1 MIELNDEQQKA
12 LDLMMSGRNVFLT
25 GEAGTGKS
33 TVLREFLQRCDRP
46 CAVLAPTGV
55 AAINVGGT
63 TLHSFFLLK
72 PGLLTEENL
81 DEIGNGKKRAT
92 IRAAKTIVIDEISM
106 TRSDLFAAVD
116 VRLRSLAKGGNRE
129 KPFGGKQMIFVGDF
143 FQLPPVVKTETE
155 TEFLRREFGGE
166 YAFETDLWERTGLRC
181 VFLKTIHR
189 QKNDSRFLSVLNCVR
204 NADLDTKCIE
214 NEDGERLSAIEM
226 LNRHCLGKS
235 GMPCEPVCLCTTNRE
250 AHAINAMARAK
261 LEKKGAKFNA
271 VVTGKFP
278 ESDYPTEALLELM
291 PGARVMMLCNRRLPD
306 GEFEFVNGDMGVV
319 TAVPPPDASVPWVQV
334 ELDRGRSV
342 TVDCHEWK
350 NYGYELEE
358 DKVSGKKVLRQKEI
372 GKFVQIPVRLAYAI
386 TIHKSQGLTF
396 DAVDLKLGSGCF
408 THGQL
413 YTALS
418 RCRSL
423 AGLRLDRTVM
433 KEDLILDASV
443 VSFYKSLDGGAAPKR
458 NVTLKVPPE
467 YEAAMRA
474 YLARLQAGDAA
485 APPSHAEAPPVPA
498 EAPPIRELDP
508 PPVAAPSAAPQEPR
522 APTPTPARPPD
533 DRVESHP
540 DIRKLMIVYG
550 NQTGAEKSE
559 GETKRLNGVGFNKF
573 DAPTLT
579 AIAEDYASQG
589 WITRDQ
595 LRVVS
600 RSIQKYHAQW
610 EGQA

>member
-1 MIELNDEQQKA
+1 MIQLNEEQIHA
-12 LDLMMSGRNVFLT
+12 LDAMMSGKNVFLT

-33 TVLREFLQRCDRP
+33 TVLREFLNRCDRP
-46 CAVLAPTGV
+46 CVVLAPTGV

-72 PGLLTEENL
+72 PGLLTEDTM
-81 DEIGNGKKRAT
+81 DEIGNGKKRAA

-106 TRSDLFAAVD
+106 MRSDLFAAVD
-116 VRLRSLAKGGNRE
+116 IRLRSLARGGNRDR
-129 KPFGGKQMIFVGDF
+129 PFGGKQMIFVGDF

-155 TEFLRREFGGE
+155 TEFLTREYGGE
-166 YAFETDLWERTGLRC
+166 YAFQTDLWERAALRC

-189 QKNDSRFLSVLNCVR
+189 QKNDTRFLSVLNCVR
-204 NADLDTKCIE
+204 NAELEAKCIE
-214 NEDGERLSAIEM
+214 DEDGHRLSAIEM
-226 LNRHCLGKS
+226 LNRHCLGKTA
-235 GMPCEPVCLCTTNRE
+235 MPCEPVCLCTTNRE
-250 AHAINAMARAK
+250 AHAINAMARAR
-261 LEKKGAKFNA
+261 LQEKGAKFNA

-319 TAVPPPDASVPWVQV
+319 TAVAPPDSSVPWVQV
-334 ELDRGRSV
+334 KLDRGRVS
-342 TVDCHEWK
+342 TVNCYEWK

-358 DKVSGKKVLRQKEI
+358 DKVSGKKVLRQKEV

-433 KEDLILDASV
+433 KEDLILDESV
-443 VSFYKSLDGGAAPKR
+443 VSFYKSLDGGSAPKR
-458 NVTLKVPPE
+458 DVTLKVPPE

-474 YLARLQAGDAA
+474 YLAQLQAGGTAPVV
-485 APPSHAEAPPVPA
+485 PPSSSETSAIPA
-498 EAPPIRELDP
+498 KQ
-508 PPVAAPSAAPQEPR
+508 PS
-522 APTPTPARPPD
+522 
-533 DRVESHP
+533 DRITSHP

-550 NQTGAEKSE
+550 NQTGDEKSE
-559 GETKRLNGVGFNKF
+559 GETKRENGVGFNKF
-573 DAPTLT
+573 DASDLT
-579 AIAEDYASQG
+579 AIAETYTSRG
-589 WITRDQ
+589 WISADQ
-595 LRVVS
+595 LREVS
-600 RSIQKYHAQW
+600 RRIQKYHAQW
-610 EGQA
+610 EGTETTYERTC

>member
-1 MIELNDEQQKA
+1 MIQLNEEQKRA
-12 LDLMMSGRNVFLT
+12 LDAMMSGKNVFLT

-33 TVLREFLQRCDRP
+33 TVLRAFLDQCDRP
-46 CAVLAPTGV
+46 CAILAPTGV
-55 AAINVGGT
+55 AAINIGGM

-72 PGLLTEENL
+72 PGLLAEDTI
-81 DEIGNGKKRAT
+81 DEIGNGKKRAA

-116 VRLRSLAKGGNRE
+116 IRLRSLARGGNRDR
-129 KPFGGKQMIFVGDF
+129 PFGGKQMIFVGDF

-155 TEFLRREFGGE
+155 TEFLKREYGGE
-166 YAFETDLWERTGLRC
+166 YAFQTDLWESAGLRC

-189 QKNDSRFLSVLNCVR
+189 QKNDTRFLSVLNCVR
-204 NADLDTKCIE
+204 NAELDAKCIE
-214 NEDGERLSAIEM
+214 DGDGERLSAIEM

-235 GMPCEPVCLCTTNRE
+235 AMPCEPVCRCTTNRE
-250 AHAINAMARAK
+250 AHAINAMSRAR
-261 LEKKGAKFNA
+261 LQEKGTKFNA
-271 VVTGKFP
+271 VVTGRFP

-291 PGARVMMLCNRRLPD
+291 PGVRVMMLCNRRLPD

-319 TAVPPPDASVPWVQV
+319 TAVTPSNESLPWVRV
-334 ELDRGRSV
+334 KLDRGR
-342 TVDCHEWK
+342 TVMVNCYEWK

-358 DKVSGKKVLRQKEI
+358 DKISDKKVLRQKEI

-423 AGLRLDRTVM
+423 AGLRIDRTVM
-433 KEDLILDASV
+433 KDDLILDESV
-443 VSFYKSLDGGAAPKR
+443 LSFYKSLDGGPKLKR
-458 NVTLKVPPE
+458 DVTLKIPPE

-474 YLARLQAGDAA
+474 YLARLQAGGSPAV
-485 APPSHAEAPPVPA
+485 PPSS
-498 EAPPIRELDP
+498 
-508 PPVAAPSAAPQEPR
+508 SA
-522 APTPTPARPPD
+522 TPATPPGQPSN
-533 DRVESHP
+533 RITSHP

-550 NQTGAEKSE
+550 NQTGDEKSE
-559 GETKRLNGVGFNKF
+559 GETIQENGVGFNKF
-573 DAPTLT
+573 DASDLT
-579 AIAEDYASQG
+579 SIAESFASCG
-589 WITRDQ
+589 WITPEQ
-595 LRVVS
+595 LHEVS
-600 RSIQKYHAQW
+600 RRIQKYHAQW
-610 EGQA
+610 EGKV

>member
-1 MIELNDEQQKA
+1 MIQLDEQQRRA
-12 LDLMMSGRNVFLT
+12 LDAMMSGRNVFLT

-33 TVLREFLQRCDRP
+33 TVLREFLERCDRP

-72 PGLLTEENL
+72 PGLLTEDSLE
-81 DEIGNGKKRAT
+81 EIGNGKKRAA
-92 IRAAKTIVIDEISM
+92 IRAARTIVVDEISM

-116 VRLRSLAKGGNRE
+116 VRLRSLAKGGNRT

-155 TEFLRREFGGE
+155 SEFLKREFGGE
-166 YAFETDLWERTGLRC
+166 YAFETDLWRRAGLQC
-181 VFLKTIHR
+181 VFLKTVHR
-189 QKNDSRFLSVLNCVR
+189 QKNDERFLAVLNCVR
-204 NADLDTKCIE
+204 NAELDKKCIE
-214 NEDGERLSAIEM
+214 DDDGDRLSAVEM
-226 LNRHCLGKS
+226 LNRHCRGKTD
-235 GMPCEPVCLCTTNRE
+235 MPCDPVCLCTTNRE

-261 LEKKGAKFNA
+261 LRERGAKFNA

-278 ESDYPTEALLELM
+278 ESDYPTEALLELV

-319 TAVPPPDASVPWVQV
+319 TAVSPPDASVPWVRV
-334 ELDRGRSV
+334 RLDRGREA

-350 NYGYELEE
+350 NYAYELEE
-358 DKVSGKKVLRQKEI
+358 DKIGGRKVLRQKEI

-433 KEDLILDASV
+433 KEDLILDGNV
-443 VSFYKSLDGGAAPKR
+443 VAFYEGLDGDPAPKR
-458 NVTLKVPPE
+458 AVTLSVPPE

-474 YLARLQAGDAA
+474 YLVRLQAGGGTS
-485 APPSHAEAPPVPA
+485 APPDKATTPIQEVAPPV
-498 EAPPIRELDP
+498 RELKP
-508 PPVAAPSAAPQEPR
+508 PPTATAPL
-522 APTPTPARPPD
+522 
-533 DRVESHP
+533 DRIASHP
-540 DIRKLMIVYG
+540 DIRNLMIVYG
-550 NQTGAEKSE
+550 NQTGKEKSG
-559 GETKRLNGVGFNKF
+559 GETLLENGIGFNKI
-573 DAPTLT
+573 DAPVLT
-579 AIAEDYASQG
+579 EIALTYASRG
-589 WITRDQ
+589 WITADQ
-595 LRVVS
+595 LREVC
-600 RSIQKYHAQW
+600 RRIRKYHAQW
-610 EGQA
+610 ETVT

>member
-1 MIELNDEQQKA
+1 MIQLNEEQMRA
-12 LDLMMSGRNVFLT
+12 LDVMMSGKNVFLT

-33 TVLREFLQRCDRP
+33 TVLREFLDPCDRP
-46 CAVLAPTGV
+46 CVVLAPTGV

-72 PGLLTEENL
+72 PGLLSEDTI
-81 DEIGNGKKRAT
+81 DEIGNGKKRAA
-92 IRAAKTIVIDEISM
+92 IRAARTIVIDEISM

-116 VRLRSLAKGGNRE
+116 IRLRSLARGGNRD

-155 TEFLRREFGGE
+155 TEFLKREYGGE
-166 YAFETDLWERTGLRC
+166 YAFQTELWERSGLRC

-189 QKNDSRFLSVLNCVR
+189 QKNDTRFLSVLNCVR
-204 NADLDTKCIE
+204 NAELDARCIE
-214 NEDGERLSAIEM
+214 DDDGERLSAVEM
-226 LNRHCLGKS
+226 LNRHCLGKTA
-235 GMPCEPVCLCTTNRE
+235 MPCEPVCLCTTNRE
-250 AHAINAMARAK
+250 AHAINAMARAR
-261 LEKKGAKFNA
+261 LQEKGAKFNA

-319 TAVPPPDASVPWVQV
+319 TAVSPSGETLPWVRIK
-334 ELDRGRSV
+334 LDRGRVV
-342 TVDCHEWK
+342 TVSSYEWK

-358 DKVSGKKVLRQKEI
+358 DRISGKKVLRQKEI
-372 GKFVQIPVRLAYAI
+372 GKFVQIPVQLAYSI

-433 KEDLILDASV
+433 KEDLILDESV
-443 VSFYKSLDGGAAPKR
+443 VSFYKSLDGGPAPKR
-458 NVTLKVPPE
+458 DVTLKVPPE

-474 YLARLQAGDAA
+474 YLAQLQAGRTPAVPP
-485 APPSHAEAPPVPA
+485 PPSGTSAIPA
-498 EAPPIRELDP
+498 KQ
-508 PPVAAPSAAPQEPR
+508 PSNR
-522 APTPTPARPPD
+522 IT
-533 DRVESHP
+533 SHP

-550 NQTGAEKSE
+550 NQTGEEKSD
-559 GETKRLNGVGFNKF
+559 GATKKENGVGFNKF
-573 DAPTLT
+573 DAPDLT
-579 AIAEDYASQG
+579 AIAESYASNG
-589 WITRDQ
+589 WLSAEQ
-595 LRVVS
+595 LREVS
-600 RSIQKYHAQW
+600 RRIQKYHAQW
-610 EGQA
+610 EGKV